1 MAEHPVRRM
10 RDAFIQAILDHMR
23 REDDVFFLSADFGSP
38 VLDLLVAERPE
49 RFINVGIAEQN
60 LINLSVGLALEGF
73 RVVAYAIAPFI
84 TMRCLE
90 QTRVSLAILSQV
102 RSINVNLVGV
112 GAGFSYDV
120 SGPTHQAL
128 EDMAI
133 MRALPNIAVYCPSD
147 AAAAFSMAQHAMTCP
162 GPKYFRLDGK
172 PLPDLPAAV
181 GGDELRRGFRRWGMG
196 GETAIIATGYL
207 VHEALRARDLLA
219 ARAVETRVVDLL
231 AITGFDGDAL
241 CAALDGC
248 RGIVT
253 AQEAFVGRGGLDGC
267 VAQWAVAHG
276 LHPQFDHAGLPPHY
290 GFDLGNR
297 GELLRPLGLDA
308 ASLAERVIR
317 LAGRPNA

>member
-1 MAEHPVRRM
+1 MAEQPMRRM

-38 VLDLLVAERPE
+38 VLDLLTAERPE

-60 LINLSVGLALEGF
+60 LVNLSVGLALEGF

-102 RSINVNLVGV
+102 RSMNVNLVGV

-128 EDMAI
+128 EDIAI

-147 AAAAFSMAQHAMTCP
+147 AAAAFAMAQHAMRCP

-172 PLPDLPAAV
+172 PLPDLPAPV
-181 GGDELRRGFRRWGMG
+181 GRDEVCRGFRWWGAG

-207 VHEALRARDLLA
+207 VHEALQARDLLA

-241 CAALDGC
+241 RAALEGC

-267 VAQWAVAHG
+267 IAEWAGAHG
-276 LHPQFDHAGLPPHY
+276 LRPQFDHAGLPPHY
-290 GFDLGNR
+290 SFDIGNR

-317 LAGRPNA
+317 MTGRPNA